1 LSIATGG
8 AAPGITKV
16 DSQHGLVWTRESQ
29 EVQYVRVIRPA
40 ADRQRHKRKYAVG
53 QLGDDRSF
61 YFRGPEGKL
70 NLRAQNLVLFL
81 QLADGVDDQTWEFH
95 LRRGDYSA
103 WFRDA
108 IKDSELAGEAE
119 QIEQNL
125 ALDPRL
131 SRNAVRNAIQQ
142 RYAAPP

>member
-1 LSIATGG
+1 
-8 AAPGITKV
+8 
-16 DSQHGLVWTRESQ
+16 
-29 EVQYVRVIRPA
+29 
-40 ADRQRHKRKYAVG
+40 
-53 QLGDDRSF
+53 
-61 YFRGPEGKL
+61 
-70 NLRAQNLVLFL
+70 VLFL